1 MIQRPQTSAIEHCEV
16 RVVHLARATARRA
29 VMEVELR
36 RVGIT
41 VDGWNAVDAQDGA
54 NAARLA
60 DMPDEGPWGPM
71 HGHAKGCLLSHLDAL
86 AAFLDG
92 PASHLLLLEDDTFLA
107 DDLANW
113 LSGAHWPA
121 NAHVIKLERWR
132 DDRLKIL
139 VDRAARSHSGR
150 DLRRL
155 WSRHSGSA
163 GYMINRAGAQ
173 MVLASGVFDL
183 PIDHLLF
190 NPYVSKVSRNLV
202 IFQVVP
208 AAVVQGNEPA
218 PAVAAAGGSAGHMV
232 RQSLS
237 LQMKRLAAELMVLRQ
252 LPRLLAGQAYLTSI
266 SWQSGGKPLPDAQE
280 TPKG

>member
-1 MIQRPQTSAIEHCEV
+1 
-16 RVVHLARATARRA
+16 
-29 VMEVELR
+29 
-36 RVGIT
+36 
-41 VDGWNAVDAQDGA
+41 
-54 NAARLA
+54 
-60 DMPDEGPWGPM
+60 
-71 HGHAKGCLLSHLDAL
+71 
-86 AAFLDG
+86 
-92 PASHLLLLEDDTFLA
+92 
-107 DDLANW
+107 
-113 LSGAHWPA
+113 
-121 NAHVIKLERWR
+121 
-132 DDRLKIL
+132 
-139 VDRAARSHSGR
+139 
-150 DLRRL
+150 
-155 WSRHSGSA
+155 
-163 GYMINRAGAQ
+163 GAQ
-173 MVLASGVFDL
+173 MVLASGVVDL

-208 AAVVQGNEPA
+208 AVVVQGNEPA